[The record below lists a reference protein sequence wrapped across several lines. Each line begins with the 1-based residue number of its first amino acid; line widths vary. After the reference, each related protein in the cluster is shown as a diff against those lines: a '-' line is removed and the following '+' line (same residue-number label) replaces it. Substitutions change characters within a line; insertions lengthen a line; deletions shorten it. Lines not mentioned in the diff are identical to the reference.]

1 MNNNPDSKKR
11 SKKPIILTELMI
23 LLNKCK
29 ESYEQE
35 RVFHRAMALVMGE
48 LFAFGRHTIPQL
60 LLTLG
65 LVDEDWSAWYRI
77 FSRNRFDEEKTAGV
91 MLAEMLTEVAKTEPF
106 VVSYPPL

>member
-23 LLNKCK
+23 
-29 ESYEQE
+29 
-35 RVFHRAMALVMGE
+35 
-48 LFAFGRHTIPQL
+48 L